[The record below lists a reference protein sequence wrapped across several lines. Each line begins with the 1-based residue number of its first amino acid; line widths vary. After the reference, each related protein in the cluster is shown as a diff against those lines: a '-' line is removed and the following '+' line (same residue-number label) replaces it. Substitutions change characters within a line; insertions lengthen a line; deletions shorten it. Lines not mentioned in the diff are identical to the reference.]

1 MIKLNIEYTYKELC
15 VELDLSYQP
24 ANNNTK
30 KKQIKCIEDSYEFYH
45 PINPKT
51 KKPKKSYIFT
61 KQIKEFILEDG
72 RKNNGGFRENSG
84 RKSLIPEEEFDY
96 LWKVMVSE
104 AYKKNKYIER
114 SWLNKVYFSNTLL
127 FEMFGFSYSHYL
139 KKAKFEEDDDVV
151 KNVFQNIVY
160 EALKANTITRLC
172 KRYGFNKNSLP
183 KGILRSKNSVKLG
196 QMIDDDELLDEYNEI
211 EAKILKEMNCYSII
225 DAVRQGKYKRLMD
238 GIQSEFSS
246 KKKYNVQKFNVIK
259 VEDFSVIENGE
270 NFGDK
275 KLIEEYRNHF
285 RQVILSSVEK
295 SCLNRI
301 KNNQKYKLK
310 LNEKQKELLKKYLYN
325 MLSES
330 EPVCIKTLEHNDS
343 FSISKHSDKHYED
356 YEWLKLIV

>member
-1 MIKLNIEYTYKELC
+1 MIKLNEIYTYKELC
-15 VELDLSYQP
+15 NLRNEKVKTGKS
-24 ANNNTK
+24 K
-30 KKQIKCIEDSYEFYH
+30 KLQLKNWRRYFEWENITTQKYKIIKIYDV
-45 PINPKT
+45 PKE
-51 KKPKKSYIFT
+51 KN
-61 KQIKEFILEDG
+61 DG
-72 RKNNGGFRENSG
+72 RKYNG
-84 RKSLIPEEEFDY
+84 RKNLIPEEEFDY

-127 FEMFGFSYSHYL
+127 FEMFGFSYGHYL
-139 KKAKFEEDDDVV
+139 KKAKFEEDDDIV

-160 EALKANTITRLC
+160 EALKANTVTRLC

-183 KGILRSKNSVKLG
+183 KGILRSKNSVKIG

-225 DAVRQGKYKRLMD
+225 DAVRQGKYKRLID

-301 KNNQKYKLK
+301 ENNQKYKLK

-330 EPVCIKTLEHNDS
+330 EPVCIKTSEHNNG
-343 FSISKHSDKHYED
+343 FSISKHFNN

>member
-1 MIKLNIEYTYKELC
+1 MIKLNEIYTYKELC
-15 VELDLSYQP
+15 NLRNEKVKTGKS
-24 ANNNTK
+24 K
-30 KKQIKCIEDSYEFYH
+30 KLQLKNWRRYFEWENITTQKYKIIKIYDV
-45 PINPKT
+45 PKE
-51 KKPKKSYIFT
+51 KN
-61 KQIKEFILEDG
+61 DG
-72 RKNNGGFRENSG
+72 RKYNG
-84 RKSLIPEEEFDY
+84 RKNLIPEEEFDY
-96 LWKVMVSE
+96 LWKVMVLE

-127 FEMFGFSYSHYL
+127 FEMFGFSYGHYL
-139 KKAKFEEDDDVV
+139 KKAKFEEDDDIV

-160 EALKANTITRLC
+160 EALKANTVTRLC

-211 EAKILKEMNCYSII
+211 EAKILKEMNCYSIV
-225 DAVRQGKYKRLMD
+225 DAVRQGKYKRLID

-259 VEDFSVIENGE
+259 VEDFSVIENSE

-275 KLIEEYRNHF
+275 KLIEKYRNHF
-285 RQVILSSVEK
+285 RQVVLSSVEK

-330 EPVCIKTLEHNDS
+330 EPVCIKTSEHNDS

>member
-1 MIKLNIEYTYKELC
+1 MIKLNEIYTYKELC
-15 VELDLSYQP
+15 NLRNEKVKTGKS
-24 ANNNTK
+24 K
-30 KKQIKCIEDSYEFYH
+30 KLQLKNWRRYFEWENITTQKYKIIKIYDV
-45 PINPKT
+45 PKE
-51 KKPKKSYIFT
+51 KN
-61 KQIKEFILEDG
+61 DG
-72 RKNNGGFRENSG
+72 RKYNG
-84 RKSLIPEEEFDY
+84 RKNLIPEEEFDY

-139 KKAKFEEDDDVV
+139 KKAELEEDDDIV

-211 EAKILKEMNCYSII
+211 EAKILKEMNCYSVV

-310 LNEKQKELLKKYLYN
+310 LNEKQKKLLKKYLYN

-330 EPVCIKTLEHNDS
+330 ESVCIKTLEHNDS

>member
-1 MIKLNIEYTYKELC
+1 MIKLNEIYTYKELC
-15 VELDLSYQP
+15 NLRNEKVKTGKS
-24 ANNNTK
+24 K
-30 KKQIKCIEDSYEFYH
+30 KLQLKNWRRYFEWENITTQKYKIIKIYDV
-45 PINPKT
+45 PKE
-51 KKPKKSYIFT
+51 KN
-61 KQIKEFILEDG
+61 DG
-72 RKNNGGFRENSG
+72 RKYNG
-84 RKSLIPEEEFDY
+84 RKNLIPEEEFDY
-96 LWKVMVSE
+96 LWNVMVSE

-139 KKAKFEEDDDVV
+139 KKAELEEDDDIV

-211 EAKILKEMNCYSII
+211 EAKILKEMNCYSVV

-325 MLSES
+325 MLSEN
-330 EPVCIKTLEHNDS
+330 EPVCIKTLEYNDS

>member
-1 MIKLNIEYTYKELC
+1 MIKLNEEYTYENICKI
-15 VELDLSYQP
+15 LDW
-24 ANNNTK
+24 K
-30 KKQIKCIEDSYEFYH
+30 KSTGAQKQRQIKCIEESFEFYH
-45 PINPKT
+45 PINKKT
-51 KKPKKSYIFT
+51 KKLKKSYVFT
-61 KQIKEFILEDG
+61 KQIKKPILEDT
-72 RKNNGGFRENSG
+72 RGGFRENSG

-127 FEMFGFSYSHYL
+127 FEMFGFSYSYYL
-139 KKAKFEEDDDVV
+139 KKAKLEEDDDIV

-160 EALKANTITRLC
+160 ETLKANTITRLC

-211 EAKILKEMNCYSII
+211 EAKILKEMNCYSVV
-225 DAVRQGKYKRLMD
+225 DAVRQEKYKRLMD
-238 GIQSEFSS
+238 DIQSEFSS

-285 RQVILSSVEK
+285 RQVILSSIEK

-310 LNEKQKELLKKYLYN
+310 LNKKQKELLKKYLYN

-330 EPVCIKTLEHNDS
+330 EPVCIKTPEHNDS

>member
-1 MIKLNIEYTYKELC
+1 MIKLNEIYTYKELC
-15 VELDLSYQP
+15 NLRNEKVKTGKS
-24 ANNNTK
+24 K
-30 KKQIKCIEDSYEFYH
+30 KLQLKNWRRYFEWENITTQKYKIIKIYDV
-45 PINPKT
+45 PKE
-51 KKPKKSYIFT
+51 KN
-61 KQIKEFILEDG
+61 DG
-72 RKNNGGFRENSG
+72 RKYNG
-84 RKSLIPEEEFDY
+84 RKNLIPEEEFDY

-139 KKAKFEEDDDVV
+139 KKAELEEDDDIV

-211 EAKILKEMNCYSII
+211 EAKILKEMNCYSVV

-325 MLSES
+325 MLSEN
-330 EPVCIKTLEHNDS
+330 EPVCIKTLEYNDS

>member
-1 MIKLNIEYTYKELC
+1 MIKLNEIYTYKELC
-15 VELDLSYQP
+15 NLRNEKVKTGKS
-24 ANNNTK
+24 K
-30 KKQIKCIEDSYEFYH
+30 KLQLKNWRRYFEWENITTQKYKIIKIYDV
-45 PINPKT
+45 PKE
-51 KKPKKSYIFT
+51 KN
-61 KQIKEFILEDG
+61 DG
-72 RKNNGGFRENSG
+72 RKYNG
-84 RKSLIPEEEFDY
+84 RKNLIPEEEFDY
-96 LWKVMVSE
+96 LWKVMVLE

-127 FEMFGFSYSHYL
+127 FEMFGFSYGHYL
-139 KKAKFEEDDDVV
+139 KKAKFEEDDDIV

-160 EALKANTITRLC
+160 EALKANTVTRLC

-211 EAKILKEMNCYSII
+211 EAKILKEMNCYSIV
-225 DAVRQGKYKRLMD
+225 DAVRQGKYKRLID

-259 VEDFSVIENGE
+259 VEDFSVIENSE
-270 NFGDK
+270 NFEDK
-275 KLIEEYRNHF
+275 KLIEKYRNHF
-285 RQVILSSVEK
+285 RQVVLSSVEK

-330 EPVCIKTLEHNDS
+330 EPVCIKTSEHNDG